1 MGFRHIMK
9 QNQRESESMTPEE
22 AIRPLKELSTRK
34 KMADQC
40 DQASASDIR
49 LYQALDTA
57 IEALEKQIAKEP
69 VVVTIRNVD
78 YQKCPVCGRVLF
90 GKEYYCAS
98 CGQRVNR
105 GD

>member
-1 MGFRHIMK
+1 MDVTIEQAIKSLSAYIDNEAYTDKF
-9 QNQRESESMTPEE
+9 QNVCK
-22 AIRPLKELSTRK
+22 L
-34 KMADQC
+34 
-40 DQASASDIR
+40 
-49 LYQALDTA
+49 A
-57 IEALEKQIAKEP
+57 IEVLEKQIAKEP

-105 GD
+105 GE